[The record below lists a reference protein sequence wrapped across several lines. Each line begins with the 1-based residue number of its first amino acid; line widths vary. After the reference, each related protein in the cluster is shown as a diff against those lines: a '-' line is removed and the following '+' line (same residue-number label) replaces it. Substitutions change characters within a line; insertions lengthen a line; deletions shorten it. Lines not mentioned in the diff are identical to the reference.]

1 MGFLHR
7 LRARQL
13 IAVMLGINLVTAS
26 LLAAQGFQPAA
37 SWLWTAAL
45 ATSTLGAIVLIMSL
59 INTLRIN
66 RVGNHRQTLVK
77 DVLISISKLSTAPD
91 ADAVA
96 NEAIETIL
104 THTAAHLKVGRVS
117 YWILPESHTE
127 LTCKLCYIASTDTFE
142 NDLVLNV
149 ADYPRYFAALEG
161 DHLIDAGNAHTD
173 PRTSEFS
180 EGYLTPLG
188 ITSMLDTKV
197 ILESQTTGI
206 ICIEHIGTM
215 RRWTTNEK
223 AYATTT
229 ANLIAILNN
238 ALRSRKM
245 GEQLSE
251 ERDRAQ
257 ASDRAKSSF
266 LANMS
271 HEIRTPLNGVI
282 GMANVVKEDD
292 TLSGKQVERL
302 GIIAESGEILLE
314 LLNNILDISKIE
326 ASQMSLET
334 VPFDLEGL
342 LEASTATWEQLASTN
357 QVELLIDTS
366 HAFQPVIASD
376 PTRLRQILM
385 NLVGNAIKFTHKGH
399 IQMRVSQDILDD
411 LVIRTTFAIE
421 DTGIGIPE
429 DQLENIFVNF
439 GQADVSTTRQFGGT
453 GLGLAISR
461 RLARQMGGD
470 IEVTSV
476 EGKGSLFSL
485 SITSSMV
492 AAETAPVA
500 LPQRDGLVG

>member
-1 MGFLHR
+1 
-7 LRARQL
+7 
-13 IAVMLGINLVTAS
+13 MLGFNLVTAG
-26 LLAAQGFQPAA
+26 LLVAQGFQPTA
-37 SWLWTAAL
+37 SWAWTAAL
-45 ATSTLGAIVLIMSL
+45 ATSALGAIVLILSL
-59 INTLRIN
+59 INTSKIN
-66 RVGNHRQTLVK
+66 RVGNDRQAFVK
-77 DVLISISKLSTAPD
+77 DVLTSISKLSTAPD
-91 ADAVA
+91 ADAVT

-104 THTAAHLKVGRVS
+104 THTATHLKVERVS
-117 YWILPESHTE
+117 YWIFPESHTE
-127 LTCKLCYIASTDTFE
+127 MTCKLCYIASTATFE
-142 NDLVLNV
+142 SDQVLNA
-149 ADYPRYFAALEG
+149 ADYPRYFEALED
-161 DHLIDAGNAHTD
+161 DHLIDAGSAHTD

-197 ILESQTTGI
+197 ILENRTTGI

-215 RRWTTNEK
+215 RRWTTSEK
-223 AYATTT
+223 AYATTS

-238 ALRSRKM
+238 ALLSRRM

-251 ERDRAQ
+251 ERDKAQ

-282 GMANVVKEDD
+282 GMANVVKSDD
-292 TLSGKQVERL
+292 TLSDKQVERL

-334 VPFDLEGL
+334 VPFDLEHL
-342 LEASTATWEQLASTN
+342 MERATATWDQLATPKGLTL
-357 QVELLIDTS
+357 QIDTS
-366 HAFQPVIASD
+366 HAFQPIIASD

-385 NLVGNAIKFTHKGH
+385 NLVGNAIKFTHEGH
-399 IQMRVSQDILDD
+399 IRLRVSQDILDN
-411 LVIRTTFAIE
+411 LVIQTTFAIE
-421 DTGIGIPE
+421 DTGIGIAE

-439 GQADVSTTRQFGGT
+439 GQADPSTTRQFGGT

-470 IEVTSV
+470 IEVSSV
-476 EGKGSLFSL
+476 EGKGSVFSL

-500 LPQRDGLVG
+500 LPERDGLVG